1 MLSTFDDVAHRERTR
16 REVKRAERFGR
27 SKRVV
32 DLLLSGAGLL
42 FMAPALLVIAIALLL
57 VDGRPIIY
65 RHTRI
70 GRDGRPFEC
79 LKFRTMRKDAD
90 RYLAEL
96 LARDEKRKLE
106 WLATQKLTNDP
117 RVHWLGRYL
126 RMSSAD
132 ELPQLLNVQRGEMSL
147 VGPRPV
153 VASELERYGSNLYC
167 YLGLRPGITGLW
179 QVNRRADTTYEER
192 IQFDLDYFHSRS
204 MRADLAILVKTVG
217 VVLLARNEKER
228 LTK

>member
-1 MLSTFDDVAHRERTR
+1 MLSAFDGFAHGEQSARDLKRTAR
-16 REVKRAERFGR
+16 LSR
-27 SKRVV
+27 SKRFV
-32 DLLLSGAGLL
+32 DLVLSGAGLL
-42 FMAPALLVIAIALLL
+42 FLAPAFLVVAIALLL

-70 GRDGRPFEC
+70 GRNGKPFAC
-79 LKFRTMRKDAD
+79 LKFRTMRRDAD
-90 RYLAEL
+90 QRLAEL
-96 LARDEKRKLE
+96 LERDEHRKQE
-106 WLATQKLTNDP
+106 WLSTQKLMNDP
-117 RVHWLGRYL
+117 RVHWLGKYL

-147 VGPRPV
+147 VGPRPI
-153 VASELERYGSNLYC
+153 VASELERYGAQLPC

-179 QVNRRADTTYEER
+179 QVNRCADTTYEER
-192 IQFDLDYFHSRS
+192 VQFDVDYYHTRS
-204 MRADLAILVKTVG
+204 LRIDLAILVRTAG

>member
-1 MLSTFDDVAHRERTR
+1 MRQIERL
-16 REVKRAERFGR
+16 GR
-27 SKRVV
+27 SKRVI
-32 DLLLSGAGLL
+32 DILLSGTGLL
-42 FMAPALLVIAIALLL
+42 FLAPALLVIAIALLL

-70 GRDGRPFEC
+70 GRDGRPFNC

-90 RYLAEL
+90 RQLTEL

-106 WLATQKLTNDP
+106 WLSTQKLANDP

-132 ELPQLLNVQRGEMSL
+132 ELPQLLNVQRGDMSL

-153 VASELERYGSNLYC
+153 VAAELERYGPDLYC

-179 QVNRRADTTYEER
+179 QVSRDADTTYEER
-192 IQFDLDYFHSRS
+192 IQYDLDYFHSRS
-204 MRADLAILVKTVG
+204 LRTDLSILVKTVG
-217 VVLLARNEKER
+217 VVLFARNEKER

>member
-1 MLSTFDDVAHRERTR
+1 MLSTFDDVAHRERSR
-16 REVKRAERFGR
+16 REVKRTERLGR
-27 SKRVV
+27 SKRIV

-42 FMAPALLVIAIALLL
+42 FLAPALLAIAVALLL

-70 GRDGRPFEC
+70 GRDGRPFQC

-90 RYLAEL
+90 RQLAEL
-96 LARDEKRKLE
+96 LARDETRRQE
-106 WLATQKLTNDP
+106 WLSTQKLMNDP
-117 RVHWLGRYL
+117 RVHWLGKYL

-132 ELPQLLNVQRGEMSL
+132 ELPQLLNVQRGDMSL

-153 VASELERYGSNLYC
+153 VASELDRYGSNLYC

-179 QVNRRADTTYEER
+179 QVNRCADTTYEER
-192 IQFDLDYFHSRS
+192 VQFDLDYFHSQSLRV
-204 MRADLAILVKTVG
+204 DLSILVKTVG

>member
-106 WLATQKLTNDP
+106 WLSTQKLTNDP
-117 RVHWLGRYL
+117 RVHWLGKYL

>member
-106 WLATQKLTNDP
+106 WLSTQKLTNDP

>member
-1 MLSTFDDVAHRERTR
+1 MLSTFDEVAHRERTR
-16 REVKRAERFGR
+16 REVMRAVRLGR
-27 SKRVV
+27 SKRIA
-32 DLLLSGAGLL
+32 DLVLSGLGLL
-42 FMAPALLVIAIALLL
+42 FMAPALLAIAIALLL
-57 VDGRPIIY
+57 VDGRPIIF

-90 RYLAEL
+90 QQLAEL
-96 LARDEKRKLE
+96 LARDEARRQE
-106 WLATQKLTNDP
+106 WLSTQKLMNDP
-117 RVHWLGRYL
+117 RVHWLGKYL

-132 ELPQLLNVQRGEMSL
+132 ELPQLLNVQRGDMSL

-179 QVNRRADTTYEER
+179 QVNRSVDTTYEER
-192 IQFDLDYFHSRS
+192 VQFDLDYFHSRS
-204 MRADLAILVKTVG
+204 LRTDLAIMVKTVG

>member
-1 MLSTFDDVAHRERTR
+1 MLSTFDSIAHRERAR
-16 REVKRAERFGR
+16 REAKRTERRGRVKRI
-27 SKRVV
+27 V
-32 DLLLSGAGLL
+32 DLVLSGLGLL
-42 FMAPALLVIAIALLL
+42 FLAPALLVIAIALLL
-57 VDGRPIIY
+57 VDGRPVIY

-70 GRDGRPFEC
+70 GRDGRPFDC

-90 RYLAEL
+90 RQLAEL
-96 LARDEKRKLE
+96 LSRDEARKQE
-106 WLATQKLTNDP
+106 WLSTQKLTNDP
-117 RVHWLGRYL
+117 RVHWLGKYL

-132 ELPQLLNVQRGEMSL
+132 ELPQLVNVQRGDMSM
-147 VGPRPV
+147 VGPRPI
-153 VASELERYGSNLYC
+153 VAAELDRYGANLYC

-204 MRADLAILVKTVG
+204 LRTDFAILVKTVG

>member
-1 MLSTFDDVAHRERTR
+1 MLSTVDGVAHRERPR
-16 REVKRAERFGR
+16 LDLKQAERLGR

-42 FMAPALLVIAIALLL
+42 FLAPALLVIAIALLL

-65 RHTRI
+65 RHTRV
-70 GRDGRPFEC
+70 GRDGRLFEC

-90 RYLAEL
+90 RQLAEL
-96 LARDEKRKLE
+96 LAGDDTRKLE
-106 WLATQKLTNDP
+106 WLSTQKLTNDP
-117 RVHWLGRYL
+117 RVHWLGKYL

-153 VASELERYGSNLYC
+153 VLSELDRYGPNLYC

-179 QVNRRADTTYEER
+179 QVSRCADTTYEER
-192 IQFDLDYFHSRS
+192 VQFDLDYFHSRS
-204 MRADLAILVKTVG
+204 LRTDFAILTRTIG
-217 VVLLARNEKER
+217 VVLFARNEKER

>member
-106 WLATQKLTNDP
+106 WSSTQKLTNDP

>member
-1 MLSTFDDVAHRERTR
+1 MLSAFDGFAHGEQSLRDLKRTVR
-16 REVKRAERFGR
+16 RSR
-27 SKRVV
+27 SKRLV
-32 DLLLSGAGLL
+32 DLILSGAGLL
-42 FMAPALLVIAIALLL
+42 FLAPAFLVIAVALLL

-90 RYLAEL
+90 RRLAEL
-96 LARDEKRKLE
+96 LERDAQRKQE
-106 WLATQKLTNDP
+106 WLSTQKLMNDP
-117 RVHWLGRYL
+117 RVHWLGKYL

-153 VASELERYGSNLYC
+153 VASELERYGAHLHC
-167 YLGLRPGITGLW
+167 YLALQPGITGLW
-179 QVNRRADTTYEER
+179 QVNRRAETTYEER
-192 IQFDLDYFHSRS
+192 VQFDVDYYHSRS
-204 MRADLAILVKTVG
+204 LRIDLAILIRTVG

>member
-1 MLSTFDDVAHRERTR
+1 MLSTLDSVAHRERSR
-16 REVKRAERFGR
+16 RDLRRAERLGR
-27 SKRVV
+27 AKRIV
-32 DLLLSGAGLL
+32 DLVLSGLGLL
-42 FMAPALLVIAIALLL
+42 FLAPALLIIAIALLL

-79 LKFRTMRKDAD
+79 LKFRTMRKDAE
-90 RYLAEL
+90 RQLAEL
-96 LARDEKRKLE
+96 LARDETRKQE
-106 WLATQKLTNDP
+106 WLSTQKLMNDP
-117 RVHWLGRYL
+117 RVHWLGKYL

-132 ELPQLLNVQRGEMSL
+132 ELPQLLNVQRGEMSM

-153 VASELERYGSNLYC
+153 VAAELDRYGANLYC

-179 QVNRRADTTYEER
+179 QVNRCADTTYEER

-204 MRADLAILVKTVG
+204 LRADFAILVKTVG

>member
-1 MLSTFDDVAHRERTR
+1 MLTTFDSVAHRERSGS
-16 REVKRAERFGR
+16 EAKRTERLGR
-27 SKRVV
+27 AKRIV
-32 DLLLSGAGLL
+32 DLVLSGLGLL
-42 FMAPALLVIAIALLL
+42 FLAPALLVIAVALLL
-57 VDGRPIIY
+57 VDGRPVIY

-70 GRDGRPFEC
+70 GRDGRPFDC

-90 RYLAEL
+90 RQLAEL
-96 LARDEKRKLE
+96 LARDAVRKEE
-106 WLATQKLTNDP
+106 WLSTQKLANDP
-117 RVHWLGRYL
+117 RVHWLGKYL

-132 ELPQLLNVQRGEMSL
+132 ELPQLLNVQRGDMSL

-153 VASELERYGSNLYC
+153 VAAELDRYGPDLYC

-179 QVNRRADTTYEER
+179 QVNRNADTTYEER
-192 IQFDLDYFHSRS
+192 VQFDLDYFHSRS
-204 MRADLAILVKTVG
+204 LRADFAILAKTVG

>member
-1 MLSTFDDVAHRERTR
+1 MLSTLDGVGHRERTR
-16 REVKRAERFGR
+16 RDMRQIARLGRAKRI
-27 SKRVV
+27 V
-32 DLLLSGAGLL
+32 DILISGTGLL
-42 FMAPALLVIAIALLL
+42 FLAPALAVIAIALLL

-70 GRDGRPFEC
+70 GRDGRPFNC

-90 RYLAEL
+90 RQLADL
-96 LARDEKRKLE
+96 LARDEARRQE
-106 WLATQKLTNDP
+106 WVSTQKLTNDP
-117 RVHWLGRYL
+117 RVHWLGKYL

-132 ELPQLLNVQRGEMSL
+132 ELPQLLNVQRGDMSL

-153 VASELERYGSNLYC
+153 VAAELERYGPDLYC

-179 QVNRRADTTYEER
+179 QVSRRADTTYEER

-204 MRADLAILVKTVG
+204 LRTDISILVKTVG

>member
-1 MLSTFDDVAHRERTR
+1 MRQIARLGRA
-16 REVKRAERFGR
+16 KRI
-27 SKRVV
+27 V
-32 DLLLSGAGLL
+32 DILISGTGLL
-42 FMAPALLVIAIALLL
+42 FLAPALAVIAIALLL

-70 GRDGRPFEC
+70 GRDGRPFNC

-90 RYLAEL
+90 RQLADL
-96 LARDEKRKLE
+96 LARDEARRQE
-106 WLATQKLTNDP
+106 WVSTQKLTNDP
-117 RVHWLGRYL
+117 RVHWLGKYL

-132 ELPQLLNVQRGEMSL
+132 ELPQLLNVQRGDMSL

-153 VASELERYGSNLYC
+153 VAAELERYGPDLYC

-179 QVNRRADTTYEER
+179 QVSRRADTTYEER

-204 MRADLAILVKTVG
+204 LRTDISILVKTVG

>member
-1 MLSTFDDVAHRERTR
+1 MLSTFDDVAHRERSR
-16 REVKRAERFGR
+16 REVKRAERLGR
-27 SKRVV
+27 SKRIV

-42 FMAPALLVIAIALLL
+42 FLAPALLAIAVALLL

-70 GRDGRPFEC
+70 GRDGRPFQC

-90 RYLAEL
+90 RQLAEL
-96 LARDEKRKLE
+96 LARDETRRQE
-106 WLATQKLTNDP
+106 WLSTQKLMNDP
-117 RVHWLGRYL
+117 RVHWLGKYL

-132 ELPQLLNVQRGEMSL
+132 ELPQLLNVQRGDMSL

-153 VASELERYGSNLYC
+153 VASELDRYGSNLYC

-179 QVNRRADTTYEER
+179 QVNRCADTTYEER
-192 IQFDLDYFHSRS
+192 VQFDLDYFHSQSLRV
-204 MRADLAILVKTVG
+204 DLSILVKTVG

>member
-1 MLSTFDDVAHRERTR
+1 MLSTLDGVGHRERTR
-16 REVKRAERFGR
+16 RDMRQIARLGRAKRI
-27 SKRVV
+27 V
-32 DLLLSGAGLL
+32 DILISGTGLL
-42 FMAPALLVIAIALLL
+42 FLAPALAVIAIALLL

-70 GRDGRPFEC
+70 GRDGRPFNC

-90 RYLAEL
+90 RQLADL
-96 LARDEKRKLE
+96 LARDEARRLE
-106 WLATQKLTNDP
+106 WVSTQKLTNDP
-117 RVHWLGRYL
+117 RVHWLGKYL

-132 ELPQLLNVQRGEMSL
+132 ELPQLLNVQRGDMSL

-153 VASELERYGSNLYC
+153 VAAELERYGPDLYC

-179 QVNRRADTTYEER
+179 QVSRRADTTYEER

-204 MRADLAILVKTVG
+204 LRTDISILVKTVG

>member
-1 MLSTFDDVAHRERTR
+1 MLSTVDGVAHGERAR
-16 REVKRAERFGR
+16 RDVKRAERQGR
-27 SKRVV
+27 SKRIA
-32 DLLLSGAGLL
+32 DILLSGAALL
-42 FMAPALLVIAIALLL
+42 FLAPALLAIAIILLL

-90 RYLAEL
+90 RQLAEL
-96 LARDEKRKLE
+96 LARDEKRRLE
-106 WLATQKLTNDP
+106 WLSTQKLTSDP
-117 RVHWLGRYL
+117 RVHWFGKYL
-126 RMSSAD
+126 RISSAD
-132 ELPQLLNVQRGEMSL
+132 ELPQLLNVQRGDMSM

-153 VASELERYGSNLYC
+153 VASELERYGSDLYC

-179 QVNRRADTTYEER
+179 QVSRRADTTYEER
-192 IQFDLDYFHSRS
+192 VQFDVDYFHSRS
-204 MRADLAILVKTVG
+204 MRTDFAILVKTAG